1 MHGLVGFIAMGGWTA
16 WARARRLTL
25 RFPLNEGGA

>member
-16 WARARRLTL
+16 WARARRLH
-25 RFPLNEGGA
+25 RFLAEGGN